1 MLSEVCILLK
11 LLLVMPATNA
21 ISERSSVPYVEVK
34 SYLRSTMNQDRLT
47 HLMVLHIHKE
57 LTDKLDLITI
67 ANDFVAGDTYR
78 LTVFG
83 TFTSKDT

>member
-1 MLSEVCILLK
+1 
-11 LLLVMPATNA
+11 
-21 ISERSSVPYVEVK
+21 
-34 SYLRSTMNQDRLT
+34 MNQDRLT

-67 ANDFVAGDTYR
+67 ANDFVAGDTHR

-83 TFTSKDT
+83 TFTSKDIQTFSKQLAICRL